1 MFMTRKRLTALVV
14 ASALFMGVALTLS
27 GGEEPKANQPEA
39 QEDSRTSEM
48 LRPTQNAPMPPRWL
62 VSDFS
67 WM

>member
-14 ASALFMGVALTLS
+14 ASALFMGAAVTLS
-27 GGEEPKANQPEA
+27 GGKQLKADEPEA
-39 QEDSRTSEM
+39 TEESRTGEM
-48 LRPTQNAPMPPRWL
+48 LRPTQDAPAPPRWL